1 MLNGKRVKKYKT
13 VVQMSN
19 LNPYWNTSF
28 KIPVNPVDIQNI
40 ELHVSGLSTIS
51 IRTQTKIQ
59 FEIFRFMLT
68 ISINSAATILLVGYA
83 FHSPIRPLR
92 VNIEN

>member
-13 VVQMSN
+13 VVQMAN

-40 ELHVSGLSTIS
+40 EL
-51 IRTQTKIQ
+51 Q
-59 FEIFRFMLT
+59 
-68 ISINSAATILLVGYA
+68 VGRKC
-83 FHSPIRPLR
+83 SPL
-92 VNIEN
+92 

>member
-40 ELHVSGLSTIS
+40 ELHVSDKIYDGFYGKRFSGNSIS
-51 IRTQTKIQ
+51 KFQI
-59 FEIFRFMLT
+59 
-68 ISINSAATILLVGYA
+68 
-83 FHSPIRPLR
+83 
-92 VNIEN
+92 